1 MPRTI
6 NWSGLRVGIISAIGL
21 AALLLIILL
30 FAQVGGLRGE
40 KATIYIVGSD
50 ATGVLTGT
58 DIWLAGQKIG
68 VVQDVRFRPVS
79 VDTSERLLIQAQI
92 LAKRLAPI
100 RRDSRAEI
108 KPGTSMIGIPVV
120 FITAGSLKSPGIHDG
135 DTIHAAPTQQM
146 AKLGDSISAANTEV
160 RALAKEVRTL
170 TTGIASPKGT
180 LGALRSEGMPR
191 MPNLQRDI
199 STLSDRAKKGNG
211 TLGLATRGN
220 LAARISRALAGVD
233 SIKTL
238 VASDR
243 GSLGR
248 FRRDSTLP
256 RMIGGMMAAVDTLTG
271 ILSNPVGAIARA
283 HKDSVLVRA
292 LASSRASMDSLMQDV
307 KKHPGR
313 YITF

>member
-6 NWSGLRVGIISAIGL
+6 NWRDLRVGIFSAIGL
-21 AALLLIILL
+21 AVLLLIILL
-30 FAQVGGLRGE
+30 FAQVGGLRGK
-40 KATIYIVGSD
+40 KATLYIVAAD

-68 VVQDVRFRPVS
+68 SVQDVRFRPVNA
-79 VDTSERLLIQAQI
+79 DTSERLLIEAQI
-92 LAKRLAPI
+92 LAERLSPI

-108 KPGTSMIGIPVV
+108 KPGASMIGIPVV
-120 FITAGSLKSPGIHDG
+120 FITAGSLKSPGIRDG
-135 DTIHAAPTQQM
+135 DTIRAAPATQV

-170 TTGIASPKGT
+170 TTNISSSKGT
-180 LGALRSEGMPR
+180 VGALRSAGMPPMANVQSR
-191 MPNLQRDI
+191 L
-199 STLSDRAKKGNG
+199 TALTDRASNGNG
-211 TLGLATRGN
+211 SIGLATRGN
-220 LAARISRALAGVD
+220 LGARVSRALAGVD
-233 SIKTL
+233 SIKAL

-256 RMIGGMMAAVDTLTG
+256 RTIAGMMAQVDSLSA
-271 ILSNPVGAIARA
+271 ILSDPVGAIAKA

-292 LASSRASMDSLMQDV
+292 LAGSHASMDSLMRDI
-307 KKHPGR
+307 KKHPLR
-313 YITF
+313 YIAF